1 MNCEICGQEITNQR
15 WSINVCSDEC
25 FHKHYWLERV
35 NRKNEKT
42 QVVIDG
48 HVYQIGR
55 EDSCGDRGFDGRP
68 FAIEFFDARKVVTT
82 NLWANDKVPDEFR
95 DQLPDNAKW
104 GPQEMIEE
112 YRREKELRG
121 IINYESLRR

>member
-1 MNCEICGQEITNQR
+1 MKCEICGQEITNQR
-15 WSINVCSDEC
+15 WSINVCSNEC
-25 FHKHYWLERV
+25 FHKHYWLKRV

-48 HVYQIGR
+48 YVYQIGR
-55 EDSCGDRGFDGRP
+55 EDSCGYRGFDGRP
-68 FAIEFFDARKVVTT
+68 FAIEFFDGRKVVTT

-104 GPQEMIEE
+104 GPQEMIDE
-112 YRREKELRG
+112 YIREKELRG
-121 IINYESLRR
+121 IINYESLCR